1 MRGNKGFTI
10 IETMVAAVIF
20 LIVLSSALYVYSR
33 LYVSYIRDKDKI
45 EVQEDMRIALK
56 KISFS
61 IRQAAGVKS
70 CNNSRIDLK
79 PAEGSSINGY
89 RHDTAQKEAEVNMGG
104 VYLPLAS
111 HIQYL
116 NFAYDPENRV
126 ATITIKGEKG
136 DSGIIEMSTKVRLRT
151 D

>member
-1 MRGNKGFTI
+1 MRGNRGFTL

-33 LYVSYIRDKDKI
+33 LYTSYIRDKDKI
-45 EVQEDMRIALK
+45 EVQESVRIALK
-56 KISFS
+56 KISS
-61 IRQAAGVKS
+61 GIRQAGGVAS
-70 CNNSRIDLK
+70 YNDAQIVIA
-79 PAEGSSINGY
+79 PAPGSNIYGY
-89 RHDTAQKEAEVNMGG
+89 RHDSAQKEAEVNVGG

-136 DSGIIEMSTKVRLRT
+136 HSGIVEMSTKVRLRT

>member
-1 MRGNKGFTI
+1 MRGNKGFTL
-10 IETMVAAVIF
+10 IETMAAAVIF

-33 LYVSYIRDKDKI
+33 LYSSYIRDKDKI
-45 EVQEDMRIALK
+45 EVQESVRIALK
-56 KISFS
+56 KISFG
-61 IRQAAGVKS
+61 IRQAAGVVS
-70 CNNSRIDLK
+70 YNDAQIVIA
-79 PAEGSSINGY
+79 PAPGSNIYGY
-89 RHDTAQKEAEVNMGG
+89 RHDPAQKEAEVNVGG

-111 HIQYL
+111 HIQFL

-136 DSGIIEMSTKVRLRT
+136 DSGIVEMSTKVRLRT

>member
-56 KISFS
+56 ISFS

-70 CNNSRIDLK
+70 CNNSGLI
-79 PAEGSSINGY
+79 
-89 RHDTAQKEAEVNMGG
+89 
-104 VYLPLAS
+104 
-111 HIQYL
+111 
-116 NFAYDPENRV
+116 
-126 ATITIKGEKG
+126 
-136 DSGIIEMSTKVRLRT
+136 
-151 D
+151 